1 MIEIPVRLDLTPF
14 WVEVP
19 ERNTGE
25 FVASLGPPDKRRTGR
40 LMRRRRSPEPWA
52 VRSPQEQRA
61 WSTPDFDWMCEV
73 TVGRID
79 DAGLATLQQRLHPG
93 VPVTGAP
100 ELVAPP
106 ETSW

>member
-1 MIEIPVRLDLTPF
+1 
-14 WVEVP
+14 
-19 ERNTGE
+19 
-25 FVASLGPPDKRRTGR
+25 
-40 LMRRRRSPEPWA
+40 
-52 VRSPQEQRA
+52 
-61 WSTPDFDWMCEV
+61 MCEV